1 MADPNTDDKLETDGK
16 LNENTN
22 TTLNELKTSIGN
34 NNNQQYNQIIYQSF
48 NFNEKNSSKQR
59 SNDGFVTSSVQI
71 CDILDDYKWTI
82 DDFTNK
88 NQNFQFNIGKDDKN
102 TKTANFSVCNVPH
115 CYLIQYQ
122 QRKSSNI
129 TNFVNTLVSAVT
141 AVNDAATGEAI
152 TKMASKIDDLKKSL
166 MKSVFGNDDSKN
178 QGRTDGSGDS
188 NGVESIYNGLKS
200 QMNNLADYTVGNI
213 DITNGITNSKYLAP
227 YKLLYDLKETNQ
239 RYVFPMVAQPPINKL
254 ENTFGDKQDSDSML
268 SSNNML
274 TWFNKVSQGIVSF
287 TRDIKDLG
295 SLFGGGA
302 TTYQLSHVEKAK
314 FYNYPTKTQEYTIT
328 FPLLNTVRSKGV
340 PEWKKN
346 YKFIMLFTLRNM
358 IFRRDNA
365 SFFPPLF
372 YDLVIPGVIRE
383 PFCYVQNVSIKPLGV
398 VRMLGFKDLF
408 SFIGDGK
415 NYSVAVPEAWI
426 VTIKLKSLLATSANL
441 VLSGLNDLSITTKS

>member
-1 MADPNTDDKLETDGK
+1 MVDPNTDDKLETDGI
-16 LNENTN
+16 LNDATN
-22 TTLNELKTSIGN
+22 TTLDELKTSIKEN
-34 NNNQQYNQIIYQSF
+34 NNNQSYNQIIYQSF
-48 NFNEKNSSKQR
+48 NFDEKNSSKQR

-88 NQNFQFNIGKDDKN
+88 NQNFQFDIGKDDK
-102 TKTANFSVCNVPH
+102 TVKSANFSVCNVPH

-122 QRKSSNI
+122 QRRSSNI
-129 TNFVNTLVSAVT
+129 TNFVNTLVSAVS
-141 AVNDAATGEAI
+141 AINDSGTEKAI
-152 TKMASKIDDLKKSL
+152 TKMASKIDELKNSL
-166 MKSVFGNDDSKN
+166 MKSVFGSNDS
-178 QGRTDGSGDS
+178 SGT
-188 NGVESIYNGLKS
+188 GVKEVTNSIYKSLKS
-200 QMNNLADYTVGNI
+200 GMNNLADYTVGNI

-254 ENTFGDKQDSDSML
+254 ENTFGEKQDSDSIL

-287 TRDIKDLG
+287 TRDLKDLG
-295 SLFGGGA
+295 SLFGGG
-302 TTYQLSHVEKAK
+302 TTTFQLSHVEKAK